1 MRRALLQMLN
11 LSVIVVGVLAGA
23 MVVGAFVVHLMNS
36 GGW

>member
-23 MVVGAFVVHLMNS
+23 MVLGAIVVHVLN
-36 GGW
+36 GGGV

>member
-1 MRRALLQMLN
+1 MKRALLQMLN

-23 MVVGAFVVHLMNS
+23 MVVGAFIVHMMNG